1 MDMCGKYDQTYLIC
15 FLLVSLLLGSLFS
28 YGLFKEW
35 FTNKKA
41 SNCLS
46 KICGLFSP
54 EESIYL
60 DKYYNSSDCDLSLAL
75 FKHQPLKKRVKM
87 RYGISSGAVSIII
100 TQGIKLLPILM

>member
-1 MDMCGKYDQTYLIC
+1 
-15 FLLVSLLLGSLFS
+15 LLLGSLFS

-75 FKHQPLKKRVKM
+75 FKHQPLKKRVKKR
-87 RYGISSGAVSIII
+87 RYGISSGAISVIVI
-100 TQGIKLLPILM
+100 QGIKLLPILI